1 MVRDVSARSTRNTR
15 ETVLGRRDW
24 DGGLRSG
31 RASVAHVRHATS
43 PSGRPRLEHFDD
55 LVQYAGGGQAAGGQ
69 DASKPQP
76 YPNPAAPTLALTL
89 TLTLQWIPVCANV
102 AFIAINSV
110 QIAIILRERQD
121 ITLEPHEKAVYEA
134 VFEAAHLSKR
144 QVIHMYTLYMC
155 VCVRGG

>member
-69 DASKPQP
+69 KRFETPTLPQP
-76 YPNPAAPTLALTL
+76 CSPQP
-89 TLTLQWIPVCANV
+89 
-102 AFIAINSV
+102 
-110 QIAIILRERQD
+110 
-121 ITLEPHEKAVYEA
+121 
-134 VFEAAHLSKR
+134 
-144 QVIHMYTLYMC
+144 
-155 VCVRGG
+155 

>member
-76 YPNPAAPTLALTL
+76 YPNPCSPYANPNP
-89 TLTLQWIPVCANV
+89 TLQWIPVCANV

-144 QVIHMYTLYMC
+144 QVIHMYILYMC